1 MAEKS
6 FAVIGLGD
14 FGLALTKELLLLRQ
28 QVIAIDKSEDQIQ
41 RIGSDLPSAFVV
53 DSTKSQA
60 LKDGG
65 LSNVDVAIIAFG
77 SNDIKDAMITTFLLT
92 KLGVEDI
99 IVRLDNEEH
108 QEMLRRVGATSFI
121 LPTRIAARSQA
132 IKLAGKNIAEYYA
145 MEDHVGVSKLFV
157 PPTFSSK
164 PISDLNWRDEFNINI
179 IFVQKCTNF
188 DPEKFKEG
196 PSTFNARQLHFGKS
210 AVATPN
216 LMIDA
221 CDNILI
227 AGYDDDIKRFSNYL
241 SKLKD

>member
-28 QVIAIDKSEDQIQ
+28 QVIAIDKSIDQIQ

-53 DSTKSQA
+53 DSTKGQA

-65 LSNVDVAIIAFG
+65 VSNVDVAIISFG
-77 SNDIKDAMITTFLLT
+77 TDDIKDAMITTFLLT
-92 KLGVEDI
+92 KLGVKEI

-132 IKLAGKNIAEYYA
+132 IKLAGKNITEYYA
-145 MEDHVGVSKLFV
+145 MEDHVGVSKLLI
-157 PPTFSSK
+157 PPTFTSK
-164 PISDLNWRDEFNINI
+164 AISTLSWRDEFNINI
-179 IFVQKCTNF
+179 IFIQKCNNF
-188 DPEKFKEG
+188 DPE
-196 PSTFNARQLHFGKS
+196 TFIRDPNGFNPRQLTYGKS
-210 AVATPN
+210 LVATPD
-216 LMIDA
+216 LLLDA

-227 AGYDDDIKRFSNYL
+227 AGYDEDIKRFSTYL

>member
-28 QVIAIDKSEDQIQ
+28 QVIAIDKSIDQIQ

-53 DSTKSQA
+53 DSTKGQA

-65 LSNVDVAIIAFG
+65 VGNVDVAIISFG
-77 SNDIKDAMITTFLLT
+77 TGDIKDAMITTFLLT
-92 KLGVEDI
+92 KLGVKEI

-108 QEMLRRVGATSFI
+108 QEMLKRVGATNFI

-145 MEDHVGVSKLFV
+145 MEDHVGVSKLLI
-157 PPTFSSK
+157 PPTFTSK
-164 PISDLNWRDEFNINI
+164 PISSLSWRDEFNINI
-179 IFVQKCTNF
+179 IFIQKCTNF
-188 DPEKFKEG
+188 DADAFKKDIHNF
-196 PSTFNARQLHFGKS
+196 SSKSLTFGKS
-210 AVATPN
+210 LVATPN
-216 LMIDA
+216 LLLDA

-227 AGYDDDIKRFSNYL
+227 AGYDEDIKRFSSYL

>member
-28 QVIAIDKSEDQIQ
+28 QVIAIDKSIDQIQ

-53 DSTKSQA
+53 DSTKGQA

-65 LSNVDVAIIAFG
+65 VSNVDVAIISFG
-77 SNDIKDAMITTFLLT
+77 TDDIKDAMITTFLLT
-92 KLGVEDI
+92 KLGVKEI

-132 IKLAGKNIAEYYA
+132 IKLAGKNITEYYA
-145 MEDHVGVSKLFV
+145 MEDHVGVSKLLI
-157 PPTFSSK
+157 PPTFTSK
-164 PISDLNWRDEFNINI
+164 AISTLSWRDEFNINI
-179 IFVQKCTNF
+179 IFIQKCNNF
-188 DPEKFKEG
+188 DPE
-196 PSTFNARQLHFGKS
+196 TFIGDPNGFNPRQLTYGKS
-210 AVATPN
+210 LVATPD
-216 LMIDA
+216 LLLDA

-227 AGYDDDIKRFSNYL
+227 AGYDEDIKRFSTYL

>member
-28 QVIAIDKSEDQIQ
+28 QVIAIYKSADQIQ

-65 LSNVDVAIIAFG
+65 VSNVDVAVIAFG

-99 IVRLDNEEH
+99 IVRLDN
-108 QEMLRRVGATSFI
+108 
-121 LPTRIAARSQA
+121 
-132 IKLAGKNIAEYYA
+132 
-145 MEDHVGVSKLFV
+145 
-157 PPTFSSK
+157 
-164 PISDLNWRDEFNINI
+164 
-179 IFVQKCTNF
+179 
-188 DPEKFKEG
+188 
-196 PSTFNARQLHFGKS
+196 
-210 AVATPN
+210 
-216 LMIDA
+216 
-221 CDNILI
+221 
-227 AGYDDDIKRFSNYL
+227 
-241 SKLKD
+241 

>member
-28 QVIAIDKSEDQIQ
+28 QVIAIDKSIDQIQ

-53 DSTKSQA
+53 DSTKGQA

-65 LSNVDVAIIAFG
+65 VGNVDVAIISFG
-77 SNDIKDAMITTFLLT
+77 TDDIKDAMITTFLLT
-92 KLGVEDI
+92 KLGVKEI

-132 IKLAGKNIAEYYA
+132 IKLAGKNITEYYA
-145 MEDHVGVSKLFV
+145 MEDHVGVSKLLI
-157 PPTFSSK
+157 PPTFTSK
-164 PISDLNWRDEFNINI
+164 AISTLSWRDEYNINI
-179 IFVQKCTNF
+179 IFIQKCNNF
-188 DPEKFKEG
+188 DVEAYKED
-196 PSTFNARQLHFGKS
+196 PSSFTPRQLTFGKS
-210 AVATPN
+210 LVATPD
-216 LMIDA
+216 LLLDA

-227 AGYDDDIKRFSNYL
+227 AGYDEDIKRFSAYL

>member
-14 FGLALTKELLLLRQ
+14 FGLALTKELLLLHQ
-28 QVIAIDKSEDQIQ
+28 QVIAIDKSADQIQ

-53 DSTKSQA
+53 DSTKGQA

-65 LSNVDVAIIAFG
+65 VGNVDVAIISFG
-77 SNDIKDAMITTFLLT
+77 TNDIKDAMITTFLLT
-92 KLGVEDI
+92 KLGVEEI

-108 QEMLRRVGATSFI
+108 QEMLKRVGATSFI

-145 MEDHVGVSKLFV
+145 MEDHVGVSKLLV
-157 PPTFSSK
+157 PPTFTSK
-164 PISDLNWRDEFNINI
+164 KIATLNWRDEFSINI
-179 IFVQKCTNF
+179 IFIQKCTNF
-188 DPEKFKEG
+188 DSEAYKAN
-196 PSTFNARQLHFGKS
+196 PSQFHPRQLTFGKS
-210 AVATPN
+210 VVATPD
-216 LMIDA
+216 LLIDA

-227 AGYDDDIKRFSNYL
+227 AGYDDDFKRFSNYL